1 MAGIVSNMADAMT
14 ENSNIR
20 IERIDAAVS
29 AASEL
34 LGALIEGGAV
44 TPTQA
49 KLVIEAAV
57 RAAVP
62 NPQEFE
68 IRESAKRIAA
78 DLEGITKK

>member
-1 MAGIVSNMADAMT
+1 MSA
-14 ENSNIR
+14 ENNNVR
-20 IERIDAAVS
+20 TERIDAAVS